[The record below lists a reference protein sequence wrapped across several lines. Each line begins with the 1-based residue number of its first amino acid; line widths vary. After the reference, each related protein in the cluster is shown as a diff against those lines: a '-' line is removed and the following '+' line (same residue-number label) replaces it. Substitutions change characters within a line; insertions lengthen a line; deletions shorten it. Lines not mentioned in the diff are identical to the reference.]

1 MINMLK
7 SIMAVVILAHFSQH
21 ICVAN
26 LFSLKEEKKE
36 QEKGTVL
43 PLEILLRN
51 EFFLDLVVFLLKF
64 IFLLFQI

>member
-7 SIMAVVILAHFSQH
+7 SIMAVVILAHCSQH

-36 QEKGTVL
+36 QERGTVL

-51 EFFLDLVVFLLKF
+51 EFFLDLV
-64 IFLLFQI
+64 